1 MAVPVP
7 KRKPGELDVNTMTR
21 GLCTYTLR
29 ITANPKTFP
38 EDQKSFTEQLRKTAL
53 AIHTKCGIPRENVD
67 MAYAAWRNHASK
79 GNSFH
84 LLQRMDNYYHALWKG
99 DLPDESQQN
108 HHAPC

>member
-53 AIHTKCGIPRENVD
+53 AIHTLCWRANNVKVNGNPSRYRD
-67 MAYAAWRNHASK
+67 RLEAQDRAADLCNDFTEK
-79 GNSFH
+79 E
-84 LLQRMDNYYHALWKG
+84 ALSPG
-99 DLPDESQQN
+99 GQGE
-108 HHAPC
+108 